1 MILVHWGAC
10 SVSSRGVTAMATIY
24 KIVVL
29 GDGGVG
35 KSCLTIQ
42 FTQNHFVKDYDPTI
56 ENSYR
61 KQLPIDGEPA
71 MLDILD
77 TAGQEEYA
85 VMQDQY
91 ISSGQGFLLVY
102 SCTSLQSFQSISEL
116 REKIL
121 QVKDCETYPM
131 VLCGN
136 KCDLEAERKVST
148 QQGKDLSKAWDV
160 PFFETSAKTRLNVEE
175 AFIAVVKEV
184 QKHQCKGN
192 VKPKSKPRCT
202 IL

>member
-1 MILVHWGAC
+1 
-10 SVSSRGVTAMATIY
+10 
-24 KIVVL
+24 
-29 GDGGVG
+29 
-35 KSCLTIQ
+35 
-42 FTQNHFVKDYDPTI
+42 
-56 ENSYR
+56 
-61 KQLPIDGEPA
+61 
-71 MLDILD
+71 
-77 TAGQEEYA
+77 
-85 VMQDQY
+85 MQDQY

-148 QQGKDLSKAWDV
+148 QQGKGKCFCSRYCIIIGSLSVFESSWACRCKSVPNWVLPAILISLDLSKAWDV

-175 AFIAVVKEV
+175 GSF
-184 QKHQCKGN
+184 
-192 VKPKSKPRCT
+192 
-202 IL
+202 